1 MTKKEKI
8 GLIITAIVVPGGVF
22 IVGGY
27 LIKYYMDK
35 KKKPKTCS

>member
-8 GLIITAIVVPGGVF
+8 GLIVTAVVVPGGLF

-27 LIKYYMDK
+27 LIKHYMDK
-35 KKKPKTCS
+35 KKKPSSH